1 MKPDITSREHIHL
14 IITDFYQ
21 KLIKDESTF
30 PFFED
35 FIKNKT
41 LEKHIDIITDFWE
54 DIIFQTNKYSN
65 NVLQKHLDI
74 NNNIKFSKEHF
85 NTWLTY
91 FTDTVDSNFSG
102 LNAELTKNRAT
113 SIATVMQVKMNLYN

>member
-1 MKPDITSREHIHL
+1 MKPDITSREHIHF

-65 NVLQKHLDI
+65 NALQKHLDI
-74 NNNIKFSKEHF
+74 NNNIEFSKEHF

-91 FTDTVDSNFSG
+91 FTDTVNSNFSG